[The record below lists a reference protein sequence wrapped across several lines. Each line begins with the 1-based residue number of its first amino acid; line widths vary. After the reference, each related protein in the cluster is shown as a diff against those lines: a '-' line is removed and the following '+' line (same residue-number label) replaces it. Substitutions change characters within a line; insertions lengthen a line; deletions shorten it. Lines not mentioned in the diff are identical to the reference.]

1 MDLGLSGRKAIVC
14 AASRGLGRACA
25 ERLAAE
31 GAEVLLV
38 ARTQSPLEEAATEIA
53 AKTSAKVRWVTA
65 DVSTDEGIAA
75 VAAACPDPDILVN
88 NAGGPPPGD
97 FRNWDRAEW
106 HRALD
111 ANMLSAIL
119 LIRATVDGMIG
130 RGFGRIV
137 NITSSAVRSPLPIL
151 GLSNGARAGLTGFVA
166 GLAREVAQHGV
177 TVNNLLPGPFDTGRL
192 QSNFEAR
199 ARREGKS
206 VEETREASRLSNPA
220 RRFGRPEELG
230 ATCAFLCST
239 HAGYINGQNIVLDGG
254 AHSGLV

>member
-1 MDLGLSGRKAIVC
+1 MDLGLSGRRAIVC

-31 GAEVLLV
+31 GADVLLV
-38 ARTQSPLEEAATEIA
+38 ARTEGPLREAAAGIA
-53 AKTSAKVRWVTA
+53 APGSTGVRWVAA
-65 DVSTDEGIAA
+65 DLSTDEGLAA
-75 VAAACPDPDILVN
+75 VVGACPDPDILVN
-88 NAGGPPPGD
+88 NAGGPPPGN
-97 FRNWDRAEW
+97 FRDWGRAEW

-111 ANMLSAIL
+111 ANMLAAIL
-119 LIRATVDGMIG
+119 LIRATVDGMID

-137 NITSSAVRSPLPIL
+137 NITSSAVRSPLPAL

-166 GLAREVAQHGV
+166 GLAREVARHGV

-192 QSNFEAR
+192 RSNLEAR
-199 ARREGKS
+199 AAREGRT
-206 VEETREASRLSNPA
+206 VEETRETARLSNPA

-230 ATCAFLCST
+230 AACAFLCSI

-254 AHSGLV
+254 AHSGLA